1 MPAVVIDYDMST
13 RRFSVVQQE
22 EVIGFRGTS
31 PPANE
36 LDMNQ
41 TLVQLN
47 EKDGNV
53 HISESQ
59 TWKEFSGEYC
69 CERREVVSHDGVS
82 VPLTLLYSHTAWK
95 KGQSPGLLHGYGAY
109 GEVLDKS
116 WCTDQLSLLDR
127 GWVVAFADVRLVFL
141 DIFFFGLIKNSFD
154 RTDVHYRS
162 IYVMMFLP
170 PTMIPLLELTVSGWA

>member
-1 MPAVVIDYDMST
+1 MPDVVIDYDMPT

-22 EVIGFRGTS
+22 EVMGFRDTS

-47 EKDGNV
+47 EKDRNI

-59 TWKEFSGEYC
+59 TWKDFSGVYC

-95 KGQSPGLLHGYGAY
+95 QGQSPGLLLGYGAY

-116 WCTDQLSLLDR
+116 WCTDRLSLLDR

-154 RTDVHYRS
+154 RTDVHY
-162 IYVMMFLP
+162 
-170 PTMIPLLELTVSGWA
+170 